1 MNAQAGIAALNR
13 IVDVQAFMLSADD
26 LFYVSGL
33 IFLALI
39 MVIWLAR
46 PTRPGSGA
54 AGASAAAAAH

>member
-1 MNAQAGIAALNR
+1 
-13 IVDVQAFMLSADD
+13 MLSADD

-46 PTRPGSGA
+46 PNRARRGQRGRCRGA
-54 AGASAAAAAH
+54 PAH